1 MADDEQVGIL
11 RSGVLVWNQWRKA
24 NGSVVNLSGADL
36 SGIELGSA
44 DRFTHAELY
53 LSHLEGAKLRD
64 ADLSGAILV
73 NSELCDANLQ
83 GANLAGADLWGAELR
98 NANLRDSVLYD
109 TDFTEADLD
118 GTDFTNAVMDG
129 TIFSRVDLSKAKGL
143 DTIRHEGPVSI
154 DVDTLYRSGDKL
166 PLQFLVGA
174 GVPDSFITYLTS
186 LVANPIEYYSCFISY
201 SSKDQDFASLLRSQ
215 LQSKGA
221 RVWLA
226 TEDLKIGDR
235 FRAKID
241 EAIRLYDKLLLVLSD
256 YSIESPWVESE
267 VEAAFEK
274 ERKQKRTVLFPIRL
288 DDGVMTSEK
297 AWAGELRRTRHI
309 GDFRGWKD
317 HDQYQIAF
325 ERLLRD
331 LQATEAA
338 PEPPKL
344 PTPTSKIEPA
354 VFAAPSVKPNL
365 RVEGTKMGK
374 IVYEAGVWTFRNAD
388 KENPKRYRGLVADIS
403 NVPSD
408 DTHGAKASVRAA
420 IRMEYRGRPITYS
433 PLPWLDE
440 FTNLVY
446 LETGARK
453 SVVVAVGEDKRTGA
467 WTFVLNH
474 RKDYVGDSSIAGM
487 DWTNLCPT
495 DSDRAFE
502 ILLIDMNT
510 GAILAKFAYV
520 WNFDADLNWPMLK
533 PVD

>member
-1 MADDEQVGIL
+1 MADDQQLEIL
-11 RSGVLVWNQWRKA
+11 RKGVLVWNRWRET
-24 NGSVVNLSGADL
+24 NRPIVDLSDADL
-36 SGIELGSA
+36 SKIELGSV
-44 DRFTHAELY
+44 DVFNHAELH
-53 LSHLEGAKLRD
+53 LSDLHGTNLVN
-64 ADLSGAILV
+64 ADLGGATLV
-73 NSELCDANLQ
+73 NSDLCDANLQ
-83 GANLAGADLWGAELR
+83 GASLAGADLWGAELR

-118 GTDFTNAVMDG
+118 GTDFTNAFMDG

-143 DTIRHEGPVSI
+143 DAVIHEGPCRI

-166 PLQFLVGA
+166 PRQFLVGA

-201 SSKDQDFASLLRSQ
+201 SSKDQDFASLLHSQ

-235 FRAKID
+235 FRVKID
-241 EAIRLYDKLLLVLSD
+241 EAIRMFDKLVLVLSD
-256 YSIESPWVESE
+256 NSIESPWVESE

-288 DDGVMTSEK
+288 DDAVMTTEK
-297 AWAGELRRTRHI
+297 VWAGELRRTRHI

-317 HDQYQIAF
+317 PDQYQIAF
-325 ERLLRD
+325 DRLLRD
-331 LQATEAA
+331 LQATEPA
-338 PEPPKL
+338 PEGRPKSPPPKIDPVAL
-344 PTPTSKIEPA
+344 T
-354 VFAAPSVKPNL
+354 APKATPNL
-365 RVEGTKMGK
+365 RVEGTKAGK
-374 IVYEAGVWTFRNAD
+374 IIYEGGVWTFKNAI
-388 KENPKRYRGLVADIS
+388 KEHPKRYRALVADIS
-403 NVPSD
+403 NVPAD
-408 DTHGAKASVRAA
+408 GMLGAKASVVAA
-420 IRMEYRGRPITYS
+420 IRMEYGGRQWTYS

-440 FTNLVY
+440 WNNLVY

-453 SVVVAVGEDKRTGA
+453 TVVLAVGEDNKTGA

-474 RKDYVGDSSIAGM
+474 RKDYSGTAAISDI
-487 DWTNLCPT
+487 DWTNLCPSK
-495 DSDRAFE
+495 SDLPLE

-510 GAILAKFAYV
+510 GAILEKFVYV
-520 WNFDADLNWPMLK
+520 WTFDVAQNWPMLK